1 MSERTDAGSQ
11 PPEFLRAVIDH
22 TDEIVAVVDVEGR
35 VKYVNAAAERVLGYD
50 PAELVGRVGFDF
62 VHPDDI
68 APLAEDFVAT
78 MSSAGATERRDVR
91 ARDANGVWRWVEL
104 VLTNLLDQPSVR
116 GVLIVCRDVTRRRRV
131 QELLTHQALHDPLTG
146 LPNRHLLLD
155 RLTQSLARAER
166 DEHAVAVLF
175 LDVDGF
181 KAVNDTYGHEAG
193 DELLTQLSAR
203 LRRVLRRSDT
213 VARYGGD
220 ELVVVAE
227 LHPNGVPV
235 LLQRIGGA
243 WAEPFELAAAAVQVT
258 VSGGLV
264 VAEARAEPH
273 ALLREA
279 DAAMYRAKLD
289 GGGRFVVEPA
299 ETASR

>member
-1 MSERTDAGSQ
+1 M
-11 PPEFLRAVIDH
+11 
-22 TDEIVAVVDVEGR
+22 
-35 VKYVNAAAERVLGYD
+35 
-50 PAELVGRVGFDF
+50 
-62 VHPDDI
+62 
-68 APLAEDFVAT
+68 
-78 MSSAGATERRDVR
+78 
-91 ARDANGVWRWVEL
+91 
-104 VLTNLLDQPSVR
+104 
-116 GVLIVCRDVTRRRRV
+116 
-131 QELLTHQALHDPLTG
+131 
-146 LPNRHLLLD
+146 
-155 RLTQSLARAER
+155 
-166 DEHAVAVLF
+166 
-175 LDVDGF
+175 
-181 KAVNDTYGHEAG
+181 NDTYGHEAG

-299 ETASR
+299 EPASR